1 MAAPSVLTN
10 LKSSSGSTAVNAA
23 PAADASASLAGL
35 PVHVIGPETGWVPV
49 RLGELWEYRELL
61 YFFVWRELK
70 IRYKQTALGV
80 AWAVIQPFFTMIVFT
95 LIFGRLAKVPSD
107 GLPYPV
113 FTFCALLPWQLFSF
127 ALTEASN
134 SVVAQ
139 QRLLTKVYFPRLL
152 MPLASV
158 CVGLADFAIAFVMLL
173 LMMAYYGIAPGL
185 AALTI
190 PLWTILAM
198 ATALGIGLW
207 LAALNVRYRDIRYTV
222 PFLTQ
227 VWMYGTPVAYA
238 SSLVPPAWRSL
249 YALNPMVGVI
259 EGFRWALLGQAT
271 TAATVLPI
279 SLIMVT
285 VLLVSGLFYFR
296 RTERTF
302 ADIV

>member
-1 MAAPSVLTN
+1 MAAPSVLTDV
-10 LKSSSGSTAVNAA
+10 KSSSGSALINPPA
-23 PAADASASLAGL
+23 PADASASLAGL
-35 PVHVIGPETGWVPV
+35 PVHVIGPENGWVPV
-49 RLGELWEYRELL
+49 RLGELWDYRELL

-70 IRYKQTALGV
+70 IRYKQTLLGV
-80 AWAVIQPFFTMIVFT
+80 AWAVIQPLFTMVVFT
-95 LIFGRLAKVPSD
+95 LIFSRLAKIPSD

-113 FTFCALLPWQLFSF
+113 FSFCALLPWQLFSF
-127 ALTEASN
+127 ALTESSN

-173 LMMAYYGIAPGL
+173 GMMAYYGITPGL

-190 PLWTILAM
+190 PLWTVLAM
-198 ATALGIGLW
+198 ATALGVGLW

-227 VWMYGTPVAYA
+227 VWMYATPVAYA
-238 SSLVPPAWRSL
+238 SSLVPAAWRPF

-259 EGFRWALLGQAT
+259 EGFRWALLGQAN
-271 TAATVLPI
+271 TAADVLPV
-279 SLIMVT
+279 SLVT
-285 VLLVSGLFYFR
+285 VTLLLVSGLFYFR

>member
-1 MAAPSVLTN
+1 MAAPSVLSDV
-10 LKSSSGSTAVNAA
+10 KSTSSPAAVNPTA
-23 PAADASASLAGL
+23 PVEVSAGLAGL
-35 PVHVIGPETGWVPV
+35 PVHVIEAQSGWVPV

-70 IRYKQTALGV
+70 IRYKQTLLGV
-80 AWAVIQPFFTMIVFT
+80 AWAVIQPLFTMVVFT
-95 LIFGRLAKVPSD
+95 LLFGRLAKVPSD

-127 ALTEASN
+127 ALTESSN

-158 CVGLADFAIAFVMLL
+158 CVGLADFAIAFVMLIA
-173 LMMAYYGIAPGL
+173 MMAYYGIVPGL

-227 VWMYGTPVAYA
+227 VWMYATPVAYA
-238 SSLVPPAWRSL
+238 SSLIPQAWRPF

-259 EGFRWALLGQAT
+259 EGFRWALLGQAPT
-271 TAATVLPI
+271 VSTVLPV
-279 SLIMVT
+279 SVT
-285 VLLVSGLFYFR
+285 AVALLLASGLFYFR

>member
-1 MAAPSVLTN
+1 MLTSVNPADDSVVVAAPTA
-10 LKSSSGSTAVNAA
+10 SSE
-23 PAADASASLAGL
+23 ASASLASL
-35 PVHVIGPETGWVPV
+35 PVHVIQPERGWAPV
-49 RLGELWEYRELL
+49 RLMELWEYRELL

-70 IRYKQTALGV
+70 IRYKQTVLGV
-80 AWAVIQPFFTMIVFT
+80 AWAVIQPFFTMIVFSI
-95 LIFGRLAKVPSD
+95 LFGRLAKVPSD

-113 FTFCALLPWQLFSF
+113 FAFCALLPWQLFAF

-134 SVVAQ
+134 SVVAN

-152 MPLASV
+152 MPLCAT
-158 CVGLADFAIAFVMLL
+158 CVGLADFLVSFVMLL
-173 LMMAYYGIAPGL
+173 AMMAYYGIAPGV

-190 PLWTILAM
+190 PLWTLLAM

-227 VWMYGTPVAYA
+227 IWMYATPVAYA
-238 SSLVPPAWRSL
+238 SSLVPQQWRSL

-259 EGFRWALLGQAT
+259 EGFRWALLGQTSTSST
-271 TAATVLPI
+271 TIVI
-279 SLIMVT
+279 SLVAASA
-285 VLLVSGLFYFR
+285 LLVSGLFYFR

>member
-1 MAAPSVLTN
+1 MAAPNILPN
-10 LKSSSGSTAVNAA
+10 AKSSATGLGEYTRAEESPN
-23 PAADASASLAGL
+23 LAGL
-35 PVHVIGPETGWVPV
+35 PVHVIAPEPGWVPV

-80 AWAVIQPFFTMIVFT
+80 SWAIIQPFVTMIMFS
-95 LIFGRLAKVPSD
+95 LIFGRLANVPSD
-107 GLPYPV
+107 GLPYPI
-113 FTFCALLPWQLFSF
+113 FAFCALLPWQLFSF
-127 ALTEASN
+127 ALTESSN

-152 MPLASV
+152 MPLSSV
-158 CVGLADFAIAFVMLL
+158 CVGLADFLIAFVILG
-173 LMMAYYGIAPGL
+173 LMMAYYGIAPGR
-185 AALTI
+185 AAWTI
-190 PLWTILAM
+190 PFWTVLAM

-207 LAALNVRYRDIRYTV
+207 LAALNVRYRDIRYAV

-227 VWMYGTPVAYA
+227 VWMYATPVAYA
-238 SSLVPPAWRSL
+238 SSLVPPNLRPF

-259 EGFRWALLGQAT
+259 EGFRWALLGQSSISMG
-271 TAATVLPI
+271 VLPV
-279 SLIMVT
+279 SLVT
-285 VLLVSGLFYFR
+285 VGLLLVSGLFYFR